1 VLYNGWELPVAGR
14 LPFQCGQLD
23 FLEKNEEYKMT
34 KLLMNVLMLAS
45 VVGVA
50 ACSTSG
56 GANTDETLTQAPY
69 AEERTVG
76 NAPAQET
83 VQSAEPVFES
93 KQVK

>member
-1 VLYNGWELPVAGR
+1 
-14 LPFQCGQLD
+14 
-23 FLEKNEEYKMT
+23 MT
-34 KLLMNVLMLAS
+34 KLLMNVLLLAS

-50 ACSTSG
+50 ACSSNSDTS
-56 GANTDETLTQAPY
+56 TDETLTQAPY

-76 NAPAQET
+76 NAPATTT

>member
-1 VLYNGWELPVAGR
+1 M
-14 LPFQCGQLD
+14 
-23 FLEKNEEYKMT
+23 K
-34 KLLMNVLMLAS
+34 KLLMNAMVLAS

-50 ACSTSG
+50 ACSSN
-56 GANTDETLTQAPY
+56 GASSTDETLTQAPY

-83 VQSAEPVFES
+83 VRSAEPVFES

>member
-1 VLYNGWELPVAGR
+1 MRIY
-14 LPFQCGQLD
+14 QM
-23 FLEKNEEYKMT
+23 K
-34 KLLMNVLMLAS
+34 KLLMNTLVLAS

-50 ACSTSG
+50 ACASNGTSQ
-56 GANTDETLTQAPY
+56 TDETLTQAPY

-83 VQSAEPVFES
+83 VRSAEPVFES

>member
-1 VLYNGWELPVAGR
+1 
-14 LPFQCGQLD
+14 
-23 FLEKNEEYKMT
+23 MT

-50 ACSTSG
+50 ACSSNSTGS
-56 GANTDETLTQAPY
+56 TDETLTQAPY

-76 NAPAQET
+76 NAPAQAT
-83 VQSAEPVFES
+83 VRSAEPVFES

>member
-1 VLYNGWELPVAGR
+1 M
-14 LPFQCGQLD
+14 
-23 FLEKNEEYKMT
+23 K
-34 KLLMNVLMLAS
+34 KLLMNALVLAS

-50 ACSTSG
+50 ACASG
-56 GANTDETLTQAPY
+56 GASETDETLTQAPY

-83 VQSAEPVFES
+83 VRSAEPVFES

>member
-1 VLYNGWELPVAGR
+1 
-14 LPFQCGQLD
+14 
-23 FLEKNEEYKMT
+23 
-34 KLLMNVLMLAS
+34 MNVLVLAS

-50 ACSTSG
+50 ACSSTGSS
-56 GANTDETLTQAPY
+56 ATDETLTQAPY

-76 NAPAQET
+76 KSVEQGS

>member
-1 VLYNGWELPVAGR
+1 
-14 LPFQCGQLD
+14 
-23 FLEKNEEYKMT
+23 MT

-50 ACSTSG
+50 ACSTAGNS
-56 GANTDETLTQAPY
+56 AKDETLTQAPY

-76 NAPAQET
+76 NAPAQEK
-83 VQSAEPVFES
+83 VKSAEPVFES

>member
-1 VLYNGWELPVAGR
+1 
-14 LPFQCGQLD
+14 
-23 FLEKNEEYKMT
+23 MT

-50 ACSTSG
+50 ACSSNSDTS
-56 GANTDETLTQAPY
+56 TDETLTQAPY

-76 NAPAQET
+76 NAPAKET
-83 VQSAEPVFES
+83 VRSAEPVFES

>member
-1 VLYNGWELPVAGR
+1 M
-14 LPFQCGQLD
+14 
-23 FLEKNEEYKMT
+23 K
-34 KLLMNVLMLAS
+34 KLLMNALVLAS

-50 ACSTSG
+50 ACATEGSSTQ
-56 GANTDETLTQAPY
+56 DETLTQAPY

-76 NAPAQET
+76 NAPSQTT

>member
-1 VLYNGWELPVAGR
+1 M
-14 LPFQCGQLD
+14 
-23 FLEKNEEYKMT
+23 K
-34 KLLMNVLMLAS
+34 KLLMNALVLAS
-45 VVGVA
+45 VAGVA
-50 ACSTSG
+50 ACSTTDAST
-56 GANTDETLTQAPY
+56 TDETLTQAPY